1 MSDSDNA
8 AMTALAEKVQRLE
21 RHTEYLEKE
30 LAKARAA
37 SVDGL
42 LGPLRLRQ
50 MALVYFGSEP
60 FASVEYELARDFGT
74 EVMNGI
80 TRHLFDLQ
88 RAPLSVPQREAIQ
101 TAFDGGNSKW

>member
-1 MSDSDNA
+1 MNDNNKA
-8 AMTALAEKVQRLE
+8 AMTASAEKIERLE
-21 RHTEYLEKE
+21 RHTAYLESE

-50 MALVYFGSEP
+50 MALVYFGTEP
-60 FASVEYELARDFGT
+60 FASVEYELAREFGPD
-74 EVMNGI
+74 VANGI

-88 RAPLSVPQREAIQ
+88 RAPLQAQQREAVQ
-101 TAFDGGNSKW
+101 AAFAHGDSKW

>member
-1 MSDSDNA
+1 MNDSNAA

-37 SVDGL
+37 SVDV

-50 MALVYFGSEP
+50 LALVYFGAEP
-60 FASVEYELARDFGT
+60 FASVEYDLSRDFGT
-74 EVMNGI
+74 DVVNGI

-88 RAPLSVPQREAIQ
+88 RAPLSAPLREAVQ
-101 TAFDGGNSKW
+101 TAFAGGNSKW